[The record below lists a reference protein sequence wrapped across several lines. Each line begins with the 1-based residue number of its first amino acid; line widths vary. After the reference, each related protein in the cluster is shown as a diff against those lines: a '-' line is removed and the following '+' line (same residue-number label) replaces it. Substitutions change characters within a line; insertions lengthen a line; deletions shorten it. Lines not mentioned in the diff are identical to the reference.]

1 MIIIQDL
8 EVRNSR
14 CGVFRVADNK
24 TSLEIVEDTALKNL
38 RAMIKRG
45 KSTRTFLQLKAYPIY
60 IKAQMKRWMTEN
72 TSQGTAWAPLN
83 SKYASYKLKKFGSNV
98 GAGKKIMIA
107 TGRLY
112 QSIIGAGDGH
122 FKLITDSSMIVGTT
136 LDYAKFAASKRP
148 IMKFN
153 KDMIAQLKADW
164 IKFMIQ
170 GKGT

>member
-1 MIIIQDL
+1 MA
-8 EVRNSR
+8 EP
-14 CGVFRVADNK
+14 K

-72 TSQGTAWAPLN
+72 SSQGTAWAPLN
-83 SKYASYKLKKFGSNV
+83 KKYAEYKLKKYGAAV
-98 GAGKKIMIA
+98 GGGKKMMIA

-122 FKLITDSSMIVGTT
+122 FKLITDSAMIVGTT
-136 LDYAKFAASKRP
+136 LDYAKYAASKRP
-148 IMKFN
+148 FQKFN

-164 IKFMIQ
+164 IKYMI
-170 GKGT
+170 KGGS